1 MDADVILVCEGI
13 GRNVSDDPAADLRT
27 LKELRLIFKSGKIL
41 YGERVFPLKMKNQ
54 KFKQKRQD
62 RAKNDA
68 LEKCWI
74 LGRDAEWIFFIAQPK
89 TLIRLLA
96 VKGVAASDM
105 AESELIEQLGQK
117 RR

>member
-74 LGRDAEWIFFIAQPK
+74 LGRYAEWIFFIAPAKSLMQ
-89 TLIRLLA
+89 LLA
-96 VKGVAASDM
+96 IRDLPLHEM
-105 AESELIEQLGQK
+105 TETELCNLLREK
-117 RR
+117 RG

>member
-96 VKGVAASDM
+96 VKGVTASDM
-105 AESELIEQLGQK
+105 AGSELIEQLGQN